1 MRLLFMRKLDCV
13 EKNKDIKRLKRSVL
27 KSEELSR
34 RVKGWNSVEEIRRWR
49 EKR

>member
-13 EKNKDIKRLKRSVL
+13 EEDKDIERLKRSVL

-34 RVKGWNSVEEIRRWR
+34 RVKDWNGVEEIRRWR
-49 EKR
+49 EKS